1 MISDILIF
9 WYWLALSAL
18 LLILE
23 LLVPGVYFLW
33 MAMAAMGTGGV
44 LWLFPALDWKI
55 QAFVFSILSVAII
68 FLFERFALKKPI
80 SSDRPLL
87 NRRAA
92 QYIGRTF
99 KLEQSIINGI
109 GEIHTDD
116 SVWRVHGQDCQAGN
130 RVRISGVEGIIFKV
144 ERVG

>member
-1 MISDILIF
+1 MISDVIIF

-55 QAFVFSILSVAII
+55 QVLVFSVLSMAII
-68 FLFERFALKKPI
+68 FLFEIVALKKPI
-80 SSDRPLL
+80 VSDRPLL
-87 NRRAA
+87 NRRAS

-99 KLEQSIINGI
+99 TLEQPIINGI
-109 GEIHTDD
+109 GKIHIDD
-116 SVWRVHGQDCQAGN
+116 SVWRVHGQDCPAGN
-130 RVRISGVEGIIFKV
+130 RVRISGVEGTILKV